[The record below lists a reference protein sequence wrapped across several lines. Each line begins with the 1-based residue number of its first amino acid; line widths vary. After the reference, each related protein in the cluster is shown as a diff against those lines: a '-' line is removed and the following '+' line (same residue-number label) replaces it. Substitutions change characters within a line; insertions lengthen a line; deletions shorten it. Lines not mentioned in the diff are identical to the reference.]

1 MLSSSS
7 IRVVFPAPLLLCLGL
22 SLPSAAQ
29 QQLQPALDDV
39 RIMQLVQDG
48 VHSDELQRIIASAPT
63 VAFLMNPASTDVM
76 LKAGVSEDVLKAMSA
91 RTNGVGGSTVGTS
104 AATIKTRSPVTPTSN
119 TAFDGKPRVFVEP
132 TPNRLNGY
140 GSHPQL
146 AEVMKTLGHSCPG
159 IVVTNDKSR
168 ANYVVTFER
177 EAHKIWRKDNK
188 IAVFNSSGDMVF
200 SSSTRVLG
208 NDIRSF
214 CSHVL

>member
-7 IRVVFPAPLLLCLGL
+7 IRVFSPAPLLLCLGL

-29 QQLQPALDDV
+29 KQLQPALDDV

-104 AATIKTRSPVTPTSN
+104 ATTIKTRSAVTATNN

-132 TPNRLNGY
+132 TPNSLNGY

-168 ANYVVTFER
+168 ANYVFTFER
-177 EAHKIWRKDNK
+177 
-188 IAVFNSSGDMVF
+188 S
-200 SSSTRVLG
+200 
-208 NDIRSF
+208 
-214 CSHVL
+214 

>member
-1 MLSSSS
+1 LTFSSLA
-7 IRVVFPAPLLLCLGL
+7 PAF
-22 SLPSAAQ
+22 Q
-29 QQLQPALDDV
+29 QQTQPALDDQ
-39 RIMQLVQDG
+39 RIMQLVQG
-48 VHSDELQRIIASAPT
+48 GIHTDELERIIASAPN
-63 VAFLMNPASTDVM
+63 VGFLMNPSSTDVM

-91 RTNGVGGSTVGTS
+91 RTNGVGASTVGTAS
-104 AATIKTRSPVTPTSN
+104 ASTASSTITTRNSSAVAN
-119 TAFDGKPRVFVEP
+119 DAALDGKPRVFVEP
-132 TPNRLNGY
+132 TPNSLNGY

-159 IVVTNDKSR
+159 IVVTNDRSR

-188 IAVFNSSGDMVF
+188 IAVFNSAGDMVF